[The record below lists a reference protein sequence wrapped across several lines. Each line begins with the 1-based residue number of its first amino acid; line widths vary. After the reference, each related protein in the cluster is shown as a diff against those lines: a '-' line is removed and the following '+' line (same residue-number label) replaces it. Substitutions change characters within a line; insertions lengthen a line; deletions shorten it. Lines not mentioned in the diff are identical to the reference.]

1 MTIVKH
7 IKLSL
12 MNLTVGFVGLV
23 VILVAFGITIH
34 VASAS
39 ASDGFPSYV
48 SPTSN
53 IEDLKAEAYDGCMS
67 RLAGKIPEEKAAS
80 TCFDHVY
87 ENSEDKSDLPSQE
100 SSPGSSQNMAPED
113 DETEL
118 SEEGEE
124 DNKDSHENREQTTED
139 QKDTEDAESDESSQP
154 DEPEDQIMV
163 IEGGK
168 KVAEY

>member
-1 MTIVKH
+1 MAIVKR

-12 MNLTVGFVGLV
+12 MNLTLGFVGLV
-23 VILVAFGITIH
+23 VLLVAFGITIH
-34 VASAS
+34 IAL

-48 SPTSN
+48 SPISN

-67 RLAGKIPEEKAAS
+67 RLAGKLPEEKVAS

-87 ENSEDKSDLPSQE
+87 ENSDLPSQE
-100 SSPGSSQNMAPED
+100 LSPGSQNMVPED
-113 DETEL
+113 NEIEL
-118 SEEGEE
+118 SEGGEKDNE
-124 DNKDSHENREQTTED
+124 DSNENMEQTTED
-139 QKDTEDAESDESSQP
+139 QKDTEDAESNESSQP

>member
-1 MTIVKH
+1 MAIVKP
-7 IKLSL
+7 IISL
-12 MNLTVGFVGLV
+12 MNLRVGFVGLA
-23 VILVAFGITIH
+23 VILLVFGIAIH
-34 VASAS
+34 MPLASH
-39 ASDGFPSYV
+39 GFPSYA

-67 RLAGKIPEEKAAS
+67 RLAGKLPEEKAAS

-87 ENSEDKSDLPSQE
+87 ENSDLPSQE
-100 SSPGSSQNMAPED
+100 STPGSSQNMAPENG
-113 DETEL
+113 EIEL
-118 SEEGEE
+118 SEGGEE
-124 DNKDSHENREQTTED
+124 DNKDGYENREQTTED
-139 QKDTEDAESDESSQP
+139 QEDTEDAESDESSP

>member
-1 MTIVKH
+1 MAIVKH
-7 IKLSL
+7 SKLSL
-12 MNLTVGFVGLV
+12 MNLTMGFVGLV

-34 VASAS
+34 IAL

-67 RLAGKIPEEKAAS
+67 RLAGKLPEEKAAS

-100 SSPGSSQNMAPED
+100 SSPGSSQNMKPED

-124 DNKDSHENREQTTED
+124 DNKDSHENGEQTTED
-139 QKDTEDAESDESSQP
+139 QKDAEDADESSQP